1 MSRARTV
8 VTVGALLTAIWAL
21 LVFAVVK
28 PVTAADYRRNLVQVA
43 ESAHD
48 AARTGWLAGRQV
60 LARQTFPPFAQT
72 AFDDAGKALAGE
84 MKQFGSEAPPGAA
97 SRQLRDELVP
107 LLDGVLHGLGD
118 ATDANDDD
126 DQQALQDAVQSL
138 EKVAGQ
144 LDDFI
149 EALR

>member
-1 MSRARTV
+1 VSRARTLA
-8 VTVGALLTAIWAL
+8 TVGALLAAVWGL

-28 PVTAADYRRNLVQVA
+28 PVTAADYRRNVLQVA

-60 LARQTFPPFAQT
+60 LAGQTFSPYAQT
-72 AFDDAGKALAGE
+72 AFDDAGKALAGA
-84 MKQFGSEAPPGAA
+84 MKQFASEAPPGAA
-97 SRQLRDELVP
+97 SRQLRDQLAP
-107 LLDGVLHGLGD
+107 LLDSALHALGD

-126 DQQALQDAVQSL
+126 DQQGLRDAVDAL
-138 EKVAGQ
+138 GKAAGQ

-149 EALR
+149 EGHR